1 MKFDKSAE
9 NINKIIMSEKNS
21 SKENSTKAEKKEQGF
36 NLVETVMEDLNK
48 IDKTQSANS
57 HKQINPENNTN
68 NKPKDSISV
77 NALHEMKKK
86 IDKHDYN
93 AIKELLDSQ
102 NISQQSK
109 NQLLN
114 FSFNQ
119 LHSTNNA
126 NQRKIINELMK
137 HGADPNCRL
146 KFDISAKK
154 KLINIPISK
163 DIKITPLIY
172 CCIKGDY
179 ELFELIKDK
188 INLKEINDENY
199 FFYFFENIQNFDNKY
214 KIANSILQ
222 QSKENKNNKIN
233 INDFDKKTGMSLLM
247 LSVKY
252 KNPKFIKLLLD
263 NGADINLKNS
273 IYGDTALHYA
283 AQIKNKEIIELLIE
297 NNNCDYLIKNSK
309 NETIIDIATKSA
321 NTEIYSLLA
330 KKYGDQKKL
339 YEENQNKDSNQD
351 NQVENNT
358 NTSNTYNN
366 NNNDNNNNNNNNNEK
381 DILNANQVKKNIQ
394 DFSSYIEI
402 PFQFTNNQYNYVE
415 YYDANIKNQNQ
426 KNMNEVDMSNDSL
439 KEENDIG
446 NIKTYM
452 KFKGAPILN
461 INLKTKEDE
470 DLLILD
476 NLKAE
481 NEEFDEEFE
490 DIEKKLEKLYKEH
503 NNLLNQLSEVNSEI
517 KSVNKQLDSCAN
529 EYQDKENKYLI
540 NIQKLNDQEE
550 KQKSILN
557 VLLNQKQFLK
567 MNHNH
572 NSLITDINYLSTK
585 FKENSFDEKYVK
597 EMLKKDIIDFQLY
610 IKSSMKSKQKS
621 INNIRSS
628 LQEILE
634 LNEYD
639 FTVYL
644 FGSYETGLS
653 LPWSDLDLIL
663 ISKNLPSK
671 HDENFTKEKLK
682 EIQNLLSKANWVDKD
697 TLKMVNY
704 RAFPYLKFST
714 DEKHGFMKVNL
725 TIKDIKNKGYE
736 CAKLTC
742 RFLNS
747 YKNMEP
753 LVLVLKNL
761 MYYSKTLFSLS
772 DYYDGQKENLNSYSI
787 VLMVVFFIQYQ
798 IMQLNIQTVNNPEYL
813 GELFVGLLQ
822 YYNKYETDE
831 FVFVRTGIEDILENV
846 DFLELKE
853 SKRSLVIIDPL
864 NHKNNVFGKDIK
876 FEHIKIIFNVI
887 LNSSRVKCD
896 CSCHYIKDYYNNN
909 GQNINNIELGTE
921 HCILKKMFKTANRI
935 NSNAMNI

>member
-1 MKFDKSAE
+1 
-9 NINKIIMSEKNS
+9 
-21 SKENSTKAEKKEQGF
+21 
-36 NLVETVMEDLNK
+36 
-48 IDKTQSANS
+48 
-57 HKQINPENNTN
+57 
-68 NKPKDSISV
+68 
-77 NALHEMKKK
+77 
-86 IDKHDYN
+86 
-93 AIKELLDSQ
+93 
-102 NISQQSK
+102 
-109 NQLLN
+109 
-114 FSFNQ
+114 
-119 LHSTNNA
+119 
-126 NQRKIINELMK
+126 
-137 HGADPNCRL
+137 
-146 KFDISAKK
+146 
-154 KLINIPISK
+154 
-163 DIKITPLIY
+163 
-172 CCIKGDY
+172 
-179 ELFELIKDK
+179 
-188 INLKEINDENY
+188 
-199 FFYFFENIQNFDNKY
+199 
-214 KIANSILQ
+214 
-222 QSKENKNNKIN
+222 
-233 INDFDKKTGMSLLM
+233 
-247 LSVKY
+247 
-252 KNPKFIKLLLD
+252 
-263 NGADINLKNS
+263 
-273 IYGDTALHYA
+273 
-283 AQIKNKEIIELLIE
+283 
-297 NNNCDYLIKNSK
+297 
-309 NETIIDIATKSA
+309 
-321 NTEIYSLLA
+321 
-330 KKYGDQKKL
+330 
-339 YEENQNKDSNQD
+339 
-351 NQVENNT
+351 
-358 NTSNTYNN
+358 
-366 NNNDNNNNNNNNNEK
+366 
-381 DILNANQVKKNIQ
+381 
-394 DFSSYIEI
+394 
-402 PFQFTNNQYNYVE
+402 
-415 YYDANIKNQNQ
+415 
-426 KNMNEVDMSNDSL
+426 
-439 KEENDIG
+439 
-446 NIKTYM
+446 
-452 KFKGAPILN
+452 
-461 INLKTKEDE
+461 
-470 DLLILD
+470 
-476 NLKAE
+476 
-481 NEEFDEEFE
+481 
-490 DIEKKLEKLYKEH
+490 
-503 NNLLNQLSEVNSEI
+503 
-517 KSVNKQLDSCAN
+517 
-529 EYQDKENKYLI
+529 
-540 NIQKLNDQEE
+540 
-550 KQKSILN
+550 
-557 VLLNQKQFLK
+557 
-567 MNHNH
+567 
-572 NSLITDINYLSTK
+572 
-585 FKENSFDEKYVK
+585 
-597 EMLKKDIIDFQLY
+597 
-610 IKSSMKSKQKS
+610 MKSKQKS

-896 CSCHYIKDYYNNN
+896 CSCHYIKDYYNKN

>member
-1 MKFDKSAE
+1 
-9 NINKIIMSEKNS
+9 MSEKNS
-21 SKENSTKAEKKEQGF
+21 NKEKSTKSEKKETGF
-36 NLVETVMEDLNK
+36 NLVESVMKDLNK
-48 IDKTQSANS
+48 IDKTQPTNS
-57 HKQINPENNTN
+57 HKQINPENNSN
-68 NKPKDSISV
+68 NKPKDNISV
-77 NALHEMKKK
+77 NALHDMKKK
-86 IDKHDYN
+86 IDKHDYS
-93 AIKELLDSQ
+93 AIKELLDAQ

-119 LHSTNNA
+119 LHSTNND
-126 NQRKIINELMK
+126 NQRKIIYELMK

-146 KFDISAKK
+146 KFDISDKK
-154 KLINIPISK
+154 KLINFPISK

-172 CCIKGDY
+172 CCIRGDY
-179 ELFELIKDK
+179 DLFELIKDK
-188 INLKEINDENY
+188 IILTKNNDENY
-199 FFYFFENIQNFDNKY
+199 FFYFFENNQNFDNKY

-222 QSKENKNNKIN
+222 KSKENKNIKIN
-233 INDFDKKTGMSLLM
+233 INDFDKKTGMTLLM

-252 KNPKFIKLLLD
+252 KNPRFIKLLLD

-273 IYGDTALHYA
+273 LYGDTALHYA

-297 NNNCDYLIKNSK
+297 NKDCDYLIKNSK

-330 KKYGDQKKL
+330 KKYGDQQKI
-339 YEENQNKDSNQD
+339 YEENQNKDSSQINK
-351 NQVENNT
+351 VENN
-358 NTSNTYNN
+358 NINNNRNNNSNN
-366 NNNDNNNNNNNNNEK
+366 NNSEK
-381 DILNANQVKKNIQ
+381 DILNANQIKKNIQ
-394 DFSSYIEI
+394 DFNSYIEI
-402 PFQFTNNQYNYVE
+402 PFQFTNNQFNYVE
-415 YYDANIKNQNQ
+415 YYDANIKNKNQ
-426 KNMNEVDMSNDSL
+426 KNMNEIEISNDSF
-439 KEENDIG
+439 KDENDVE
-446 NIKTYM
+446 NIKNYI
-452 KFKGAPILN
+452 KFKGAPVLN

-490 DIEKKLEKLYKEH
+490 DIEKKLDKLYREH
-503 NNLLNQLSEVNSEI
+503 NNLLNQLSEINNEI
-517 KSVNKQLDSCAN
+517 KSVNKQLDLYSN
-529 EYQDKENKYLI
+529 EYQDKENKYII
-540 NIQKLNDQEE
+540 NIQKLKDQEE

-572 NSLITDINYLSTK
+572 SNLITDINYLNTK
-585 FKENSFDEKYVK
+585 FNENSFDEKYIK
-597 EMLKKDIIDFQLY
+597 EMLKKDIIDFHQY
-610 IKSSMKSKQKS
+610 IKSNMKLKQKS

-663 ISKNLPSK
+663 INKNLPAK
-671 HDENFTKEKLK
+671 YDENFTKEKLK

-697 TLKMVNY
+697 TLKIINY

-736 CAKLTC
+736 CAKLTG

-787 VLMVVFFIQYQ
+787 VLMVAFFIQYQ
-798 IMQLNIQTVNNPEYL
+798 IMRLNIQTVNNPEYL
-813 GELFVGLLQ
+813 GELFVSLLQ
-822 YYNKYETDE
+822 YYNKYETEE
-831 FVFVRTGIEDILENV
+831 FVFVRTGIEDILENG
-846 DFLELKE
+846 DFLELKQ
-853 SKRSLVIIDPL
+853 SKRSLVVIDPL

-896 CSCHYIKDYYNNN
+896 CSCHYIKDYNNKN
-909 GQNINNIELGTE
+909 GQNIINIELGTE